1 MPGLTTKACRGALLL
16 RDWAL
21 ELLATDPSRPVAP
34 APPLVED
41 AAWRIFLAR
50 ERCASMLPSGPA
62 AVGARA
68 VEEARR
74 SLAARAQLARI
85 GELLAAAGIE
95 AVVLKGGV
103 TAALGGT
110 LDLADVDL
118 LVSPDR
124 AHDVAVLL
132 ERAEGLERVGEDAR
146 VGGRGMTHLAPRVA
160 SGSIPVE
167 VHFALH
173 HFPDVEAARSQA
185 VPLAG
190 LPSLRRL
197 APPDHLRHLVV
208 HSALQHR
215 ERCGRLRDLVLICD
229 AVRGCAPAE
238 LAGVRAA
245 LGERPAVAPARAV
258 LAMAVELADG
268 RPVQDCFRSTAAAGY
283 LLAARG
289 PGRSAAFD
297 RRLTGA
303 SVALAEGR
311 GDYLRLLRSAADPW
325 ELASSVGWLATL
337 ERRWPAFGRALRIT
351 GATARTLLA
360 TPPAVVIAWR
370 ARRLA
375 AGDPRPSPDSP

>member
-1 MPGLTTKACRGALLL
+1 MSRAHLNACRGALRL
-16 RDWAL
+16 REWAL
-21 ELLATDPSRPVAP
+21 ELLAAGPIRPIAP
-34 APPLVED
+34 APPLVEA
-41 AAWRIFLAR
+41 AAWGIFLAR

-68 VEEARR
+68 VEDARR

-85 GELLAAAGIE
+85 GEWLAPAGIE
-95 AVVLKGGV
+95 AVVLKGGL

-124 AHDVAVLL
+124 AHEVATLL

-167 VHFALH
+167 VHFAVH
-173 HFPDVEAARSQA
+173 HLPDVDAARGRA
-185 VPLAG
+185 VPLPG
-190 LPSLRRL
+190 LPPLRRL

-215 ERCGRLRDLVLICD
+215 ERRGRLRDLVLICD
-229 AVRGCAPAE
+229 AVSACDPAE
-238 LAGVRAA
+238 LTGVRAA
-245 LGERPAVAPARAV
+245 LGDGPAVAPARAL
-258 LAMAVELADG
+258 LAMAIELAEG
-268 RPVQDCFRSTAAAGY
+268 RPFQDRFRRTAAAGY
-283 LLAARG
+283 LLTARG
-289 PGRSAAFD
+289 RGRSPAFD
-297 RRLTGA
+297 RRVTAA

-311 GDYLRLLRSAADPW
+311 GDYLRLLRSTADPW
-325 ELASSVGWLATL
+325 ELASSHGWLATL
-337 ERRWPAFGRALRIT
+337 ERRWPASGRALRIA

-375 AGDPRPSPDSP
+375 AGDPRPSPGSP